1 MNNDEI
7 KHLED
12 LDELAFEVR
21 SPLQHLE
28 QKSNSLRV
36 YLILP
41 IFTFANALVV
51 IRTDYDFNFSLMINI
66 DISLFA
72 GKFVGVV
79 LFSYL
84 CLKLKITEL
93 PSGLTFDQ
101 ILDITAIAGVGFT
114 M

>member
-1 MNNDEI
+1 M
-7 KHLED
+7 L
-12 LDELAFEVR
+12 
-21 SPLQHLE
+21 
-28 QKSNSLRV
+28 
-36 YLILP
+36 
-41 IFTFANALVV
+41 
-51 IRTDYDFNFSLMINI
+51 NI